1 MKTQV
6 LKALE
11 FPRSAIL
18 QIISAR
24 HCHRGSYYHATDPA
38 CELCWLRQECR
49 WLSSQNDF
57 IALDA
62 RPVSETVGSLIEA
75 IKHLD
80 AHRLEANHNA
90 LACCCE
96 SCRWLRSAR
105 RLLKQSNLMKLR

>member
-18 QIISAR
+18 PSISAR
-24 HCHRGSYYHATDPA
+24 QCHRGGYYHATDPA

-57 IALDA
+57 IALGA
-62 RPVSETVGSLIEA
+62 RPVSEMVGSLKEA

-80 AHRLEANHNA
+80 AHRHEAHHNA
-90 LACCCE
+90 LACCCD
-96 SCRWLRSAR
+96 SCRWLRDAK
-105 RLLKQSNLMKLR
+105 RLLKQANLMKLR